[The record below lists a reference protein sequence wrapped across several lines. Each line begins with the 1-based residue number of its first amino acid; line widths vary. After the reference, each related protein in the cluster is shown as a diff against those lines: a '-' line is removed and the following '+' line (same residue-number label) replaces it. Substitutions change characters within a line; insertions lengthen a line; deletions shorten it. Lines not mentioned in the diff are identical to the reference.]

1 MIMKTNLVI
10 LCFFLAGCS
19 LSPGMDMSY
28 STDSSGYGYVELDNE
43 EKTKI
48 FIESVDS
55 NLLETLEARNS
66 DYLIGQGDK
75 LLITV
80 WGLPEIFPI
89 NTFNAELNSRIVDE
103 KGTIFFPY
111 AGTLK
116 AEGKTTRQLRNEIT
130 IEFEKFFNDPQIDV
144 SILQYNSKKVYVL
157 GEVTRPQKLVLTQT
171 PMSLSDALGM
181 VEGLNTQTSSGTE
194 VFIFRQN
201 EITGEPKIY
210 RADLSS
216 PSAFLIAN
224 NFYMESKDII
234 YVNASGT
241 TKWNRV
247 ISQFFP
253 FSSLLNNIDNL
264 SN

>member
-1 MIMKTNLVI
+1 MTMKTKLII
-10 LCFFLAGCS
+10 LSFLLTGCA

-28 STDSSGYGYVELDNE
+28 STDSSGSGYVELDNE
-43 EKTKI
+43 EKTKV
-48 FIESVDS
+48 FIESIDN
-55 NLLETLEARNS
+55 NLIETLEAGNN
-66 DYLIGQGDK
+66 DYLIGRGDK

-89 NTFNAELNSRIVDE
+89 NTFNTDLNSRTVDE
-103 KGTIFFPY
+103 KGTVFFPY

-130 IEFEKFFNDPQIDV
+130 EQFKKYFNDPQIDV
-144 SILQYNSKKVYVL
+144 SLLQYNSKKVYVL
-157 GEVTRPQKLVLTQT
+157 GEVTKPQKLVLTQT

-181 VEGLNTQTSSGTE
+181 VEGLNTQTSSGAE
-194 VFIFRQN
+194 VFIFRQS
-201 EITGEPKIY
+201 EITGKPKIY

-224 NFYMESKDII
+224 NFYLESKDII

-247 ISQFFP
+247 VSQFFP
-253 FSSLLNNIDNL
+253 FSSLLNSIDNL